1 MLFIVMLQERKT
13 AQLVLND
20 GTVYDGWAFGAF
32 KSTPGEVGELTNNNP
47 VV

>member
-1 MLFIVMLQERKT
+1 MLQDRKS
-13 AQLVLND
+13 AQLVLDD

-32 KSTPGEVGELTNNNP
+32 KSTPGEVGELTNDNS